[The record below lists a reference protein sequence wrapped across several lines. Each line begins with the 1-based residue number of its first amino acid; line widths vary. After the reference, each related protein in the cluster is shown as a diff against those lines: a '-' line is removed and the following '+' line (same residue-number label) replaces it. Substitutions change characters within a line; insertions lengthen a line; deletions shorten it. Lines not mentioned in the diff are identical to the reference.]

1 MVTSSSLIC
10 LTFNIAIYYKVK
22 RDRNT
27 DHKTALIKKML
38 GMDFI
43 SDAVTVTLHTLALL
57 PPSYVKYLTK
67 QIVISFNTNSCI

>member
-1 MVTSSSLIC
+1 MVTSSSLVC

-22 RDRNT
+22 RDRSSN
-27 DHKTALIKKML
+27 HKTALIKKML

-57 PPSYVKYLTK
+57 PPSYVKYVTLR
-67 QIVISFNTNSCI
+67 IAISIDT